1 LTDLVVVV
9 KEPVF
14 RFGGDEDAHGTASCQ
29 WFCLCGSESFPA
41 QTTFYRLLRR
51 DFHFII
57 VDCEL
62 LRSLPYVPLRAGMV
76 LSFADLICSDFG
88 GDPWFSA
95 EVVVFRRVRYFSVD
109 LEVLCLGVAVVSLF
123 ARVAVVVG
131 GPGVA
136 VVAGGF
142 GVVVVILEDLL

>member
-1 LTDLVVVV
+1 MPTGVTDLVVVV
-9 KEPVF
+9 KDPVF

-57 VDCEL
+57 VD
-62 LRSLPYVPLRAGMV
+62 
-76 LSFADLICSDFG
+76 F
-88 GDPWFSA
+88 
-95 EVVVFRRVRYFSVD
+95 VVFRRVRYFSVD

-123 ARVAVVVG
+123 ARVAVVAG
-131 GPGVA
+131 DPTVA

-142 GVVVVILEDLL
+142 GVVVVIFGGLAVIGFFCLPIFGSGEELRWCWRCSDLASPGSGW